1 MNKLIPFLSSL
12 ALLSTVTASYAGGI
26 ERFQV
31 SEDIGYSE
39 VVRAGDYVYISGNVG
54 WGEMPDAVR
63 TTYGSLGKLLA
74 AQGLSFK
81 DVVKENVYTT
91 NLDAL
96 KGCYSIRNSYYEGVY
111 PAATWVQVE
120 RLFQP
125 EFVLEVELVAF
136 APHCPAKDADT
147 QN

>member
-1 MNKLIPFLSSL
+1 MNKLIPILSSL
-12 ALLSTVTASYAGGI
+12 AMFSSVTPSFAGDI
-26 ERFQV
+26 ERSRV
-31 SEDIGYSE
+31 SEDIGYAE

-63 TTYGSLGKLLA
+63 MTYTSLGKLLA
-74 AQGLSFK
+74 EQGLSFK

-96 KGCYSIRNSYYEGVY
+96 KECYSIRNSYYDSVY
-111 PAATWVQVE
+111 PAATWVQVD

-125 EFVLEVELVAF
+125 EFVLEVELVAYS
-136 APHCPAKDADT
+136 PRCPMKAAT
-147 QN
+147 PNN